1 MKHSAT
7 STSMRTPVQ
16 SDFAIQ
22 AERNLPKP
30 KQYGIYRAKTTGR
43 LDGPGDNWSWRVM
56 ITRDGK
62 PLCNK
67 SFADKK
73 YGDSDQALQAA
84 IDYRDRVLA
93 RSPPARKRERNQ
105 MLRRNNTSGLAG
117 VCRCTS
123 RGREYY
129 IAQTLLPDGTRLRK
143 AFSIARHGEQAAMEL
158 AAAERQRQLA
168 QVEGSSAHGLD
179 DVAHRLRR

>member
-1 MKHSAT
+1 MKHDAT
-7 STSMRTPVQ
+7 SVPTRPPVGIP
-16 SDFAIQ
+16 SASLADRGIQ
-22 AERNLPKP
+22 PPKR
-30 KQYGIYRAKTTGR
+30 YGIYRAKTTGR

-67 SFADKK
+67 SFADKR
-73 YGDSDQALQAA
+73 YGDARQALQAA
-84 IDYRDRVLA
+84 MDFRDRILA
-93 RSPPARKRERNQ
+93 RCQPMRKRERQQ

-123 RGREYY
+123 RGRDYY
-129 IAQTLLPDGTRLRK
+129 IAQTLLPDGTRLRR
-143 AFSIARHGEQAAMEL
+143 AFAIAKHGEQKALEL

-168 QVEGSSAHGLD
+168 RIEGETERDTGA
-179 DVAHRLRR
+179 VPPER